1 MTRRPSNACEEVLR
15 ALTPSSGDSEPSS
28 SSSSPVASF
37 LSSALSQIQQP
48 GPSCTSSR
56 SLLSIS
62 SGSGEQE
69 EPPISPLLVGAGKLL
84 LENWQPILQ
93 VHHQVKSTTLKII
106 TTGWESC
113 GFRKGWEHCNGSK
126 LWFGSNC
133 CCWGWSCHCGGCK
146 VCPALTVVSSNLS
159 IFQDWYVL
167 VGEKT
172 AAKGW
177 SRTA

>member
-1 MTRRPSNACEEVLR
+1 MTRRPSNAYEEELREKLR
-15 ALTPSSGDSEPSS
+15 ALTPSWGPSS

-93 VHHQVKSTTLKII
+93 VHHQVKSTTLNFIKS
-106 TTGWESC
+106 GWESC
-113 GFRKGWEHCNGSK
+113 GFCKGWQHCGGSK
-126 LWFGSNC
+126 LWFGSSC
-133 CCWGWSCHCGGCK
+133 CCWGWSCHCGGC
-146 VCPALTVVSSNLS
+146 
-159 IFQDWYVL
+159 
-167 VGEKT
+167 
-172 AAKGW
+172 
-177 SRTA
+177 

>member
-1 MTRRPSNACEEVLR
+1 MKPISDMTRRPSNACEEVLR
-15 ALTPSSGDSEPSS
+15 ALTPSSGDTRPSS

-48 GPSCTSSR
+48 GPSSR

-93 VHHQVKSTTLKII
+93 VHHQVKSTTLNLIKS
-106 TTGWESC
+106 GWESC
-113 GFRKGWEHCNGSK
+113 GFRKGWQHCNGSK

-133 CCWGWSCHCGGCK
+133 CCWGWSCHCGGC
-146 VCPALTVVSSNLS
+146 
-159 IFQDWYVL
+159 
-167 VGEKT
+167 
-172 AAKGW
+172 
-177 SRTA
+177 

>member
-1 MTRRPSNACEEVLR
+1 MKPISDMTRRPSNACEEVLR
-15 ALTPSSGDSEPSS
+15 ALTPSSGDSGPSS

-48 GPSCTSSR
+48 GPSSR

-62 SGSGEQE
+62 SDSGEQE

-93 VHHQVKSTTLKII
+93 VHHQVKSTTFKII

-113 GFRKGWEHCNGSK
+113 GFCKRWEHCGGSK
-126 LWFGSNC
+126 LGFGSSC
-133 CCWGWSCHCGGCK
+133 CCWGWSCHCGGC
-146 VCPALTVVSSNLS
+146 
-159 IFQDWYVL
+159 
-167 VGEKT
+167 
-172 AAKGW
+172 
-177 SRTA
+177 

>member
-15 ALTPSSGDSEPSS
+15 ALTPSSGDTGPSS

-48 GPSCTSSR
+48 GPSSR
-56 SLLSIS
+56 SPFSIS

-93 VHHQVKSTTLKII
+93 VYHQVKSTTLNLIKS
-106 TTGWESC
+106 GWESC
-113 GFRKGWEHCNGSK
+113 GFRKGWEHCAGSK

-133 CCWGWSCHCGGCK
+133 CCWGWSCHCGGC
-146 VCPALTVVSSNLS
+146 
-159 IFQDWYVL
+159 
-167 VGEKT
+167 
-172 AAKGW
+172 
-177 SRTA
+177 